1 MESAPIDDRK
11 REYMREWRRMNRLK
25 ELRAQ
30 LDHRFPFPML
40 TTSQAVEAYAQKFA
54 GVVIPT
60 VRGG

>member
-1 MESAPIDDRK
+1 MK
-11 REYMREWRRMNRLK
+11 RLK